1 MSTPAINL
9 PSVAN
14 VIHDEDRVSL
24 TKDALKHGFL
34 DNLFYIQGKF
44 PALATNAGSPPRRRT
59 PSRARVRS
67 RIYRPNS

>member
-34 DNLFYIQGKF
+34 DNLY
-44 PALATNAGSPPRRRT
+44 
-59 PSRARVRS
+59 RS
-67 RIYRPNS
+67 E